1 VLYALH
7 TLGMLNEIDYR
18 NGFSFSI
25 LVTLL
30 SILEMGTCA
39 LAAVSKEQLL
49 ALLIIKLEPLT
60 SVHTSRSAVLCRM
73 RWPGRRLA
81 CPVGLL
87 VGRCDCRLSAGQDS
101 RVLPS
106 PLPHRRRVTALSRS
120 GRRGD
125 VHVISHLLLTTHSSR
140 PSSPTLSAAE

>member
-39 LAAVSKEQLL
+39 LAAVSKERLL
-49 ALLIIKLEPLT
+49 ALLI
-60 SVHTSRSAVLCRM
+60 
-73 RWPGRRLA
+73 
-81 CPVGLL
+81 
-87 VGRCDCRLSAGQDS
+87 
-101 RVLPS
+101 
-106 PLPHRRRVTALSRS
+106 
-120 GRRGD
+120 
-125 VHVISHLLLTTHSSR
+125 LTTHSSR